1 MKKIFTLLVL
11 VTSFQVSFA
20 QQDVFKIDYTV
31 SIDESLKAEIAGSD
45 SIENSMDGL
54 FFDIMEELK
63 NQAVMQA
70 WVGKDQYKIQSNFLD
85 TWVQITDNNTHTVVR
100 LDSANSRFTKLDFES
115 TNMLAGP
122 INLENKETAIIAGF
136 PCKLAIMEIESE
148 EEGTEPAIVEIWYTE
163 KIPQIVWGEYQYLR
177 DVPGAVLKISTAGA
191 SFFAIDIKKIK
202 TPNNFF
208 QIPDNF
214 TEVDDLENLESETFE
229 DVDLGEDLVA
239 YFDSTSYQYGL
250 STTEGTVLTEPK
262 FSSIGPFNNGY
273 AIASNEASLSA
284 IIDNKGNNKTDFI
297 YEYIYFDPELNAY
310 QYSIDGRMSM
320 MDVNGTAIWKNHYDY
335 FSPFTQSFSVANLDS
350 KSGIIDRK
358 GDIIVPFSD
367 RSILVNDNYYYI
379 TDEEGTY
386 KAYDIKN
393 NKLILSGYAYLFV
406 TNVENLLKVS
416 EDGENFGLVNSK
428 GEVILPMEYGYITDF
443 QNGTA
448 SAMKNNSDEEI
459 IINSKGEKITN

>member
-100 LDSANSRFTKLDFES
+100 LDSANAKFTKLDFES
-115 TNMLAGP
+115 TNIFSGP
-122 INLENKETAIIAGF
+122 INLDNKETEIIAGF
-136 PCKLAIMEIESE
+136 PCKLATMEIGSE
-148 EEGTEPAIVEIWYTE
+148 EEDIEPTIVKIWYTE
-163 KIPQIVWGEYQYLR
+163 KIPPIVWGEYQYLR
-177 DVPGAVLKISTAGA
+177 EVPGAALKISTAGA
-191 SFFAIDIKKIK
+191 SFFALDIKKIK
-202 TPNNFF
+202 VPNNFF
-208 QIPDNF
+208 EIPDTY
-214 TEVDDLENLESETFE
+214 TEVDDLENLESENFE
-229 DVDLGEDLVA
+229 DLDLGEDLIA
-239 YFDSTSYQYGL
+239 YFDSTAYLYGL
-250 STTEGTVLTEPK
+250 RTTEGTVLTEPK
-262 FSSIGPFNNGY
+262 FSSIGPFINGY
-273 AIASNEASLSA
+273 AIASNETSLSA

-297 YEYIYFDPELNAY
+297 YEYTYFDPELNAY
-310 QYSIDGRMSM
+310 QYSIDGKMSM
-320 MDVNGTAIWKNHYDY
+320 MDVNGTPIWKNHYDY
-335 FSPFTQSFSVANLDS
+335 FSPFTQNFSVANLDS
-350 KSGIIDRK
+350 KSGIIDRN
-358 GDIIVPFSD
+358 GEIIVPFSD

-379 TDEEGTY
+379 TEEDGKY
-386 KAYDIKN
+386 NAYDIKN

-406 TNVENLLKVS
+406 TNVENLFKVS

-428 GEVILPMEYGYITDF
+428 GEIILPMEYSYITDF
-443 QNGTA
+443 QIETA
-448 SAMKNNSDEEI
+448 SAKKNNSDEEI
-459 IINSKGEKITN
+459 IINSKGEIITN